1 MIRRPPSATRT
12 DTLFPYTTLFRS
24 GHTWDS
30 LELWTDDPV
39 LDGAQVARF
48 LDLIDHPVALGREVA
63 AIGLPAR
70 LARYLLRALAV
81 GIGITHRIHDDLA
94 EAGRHRPALRL
105 DAIGAVF
112 GGLPTPLTNLLPS
125 DKAVGDEESD
135 REGKGGVGT

>member
-1 MIRRPPSATRT
+1 MIRRPPRSTLT

-24 GHTWDS
+24 ANRVDACHTWDS

-94 EAGRHRPALRL
+94 EAGRHRPDLRL
-105 DAIGAVF
+105 DAIG
-112 GGLPTPLTNLLPS
+112 
-125 DKAVGDEESD
+125 
-135 REGKGGVGT
+135 

>member
-48 LDLIDHPVALGREVA
+48 LDLIDHPVALGRAVA

-81 GIGITHRIHDDLA
+81 GIGITNRIHDNRA
-94 EAGRHRPALRL
+94 AAGRTRTAHRLAANRRVL
-105 DAIGAVF
+105 
-112 GGLPTPLTNLLPS
+112 GGMHSPFTPPRG
-125 DKAVGDEESD
+125 DK
-135 REGKGGVGT
+135 